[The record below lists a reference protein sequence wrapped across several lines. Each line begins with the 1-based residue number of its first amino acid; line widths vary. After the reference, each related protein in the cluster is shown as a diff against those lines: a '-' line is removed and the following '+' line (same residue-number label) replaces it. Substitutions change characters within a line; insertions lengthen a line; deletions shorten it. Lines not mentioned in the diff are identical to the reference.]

1 MLTALILLSLSQAPS
16 PFFPVAP
23 LSHACESAAVE
34 RPELQLPAPEWSFV
48 VRPERAC
55 EPSEG
60 VAALMYALGIDA
72 AVPVESSEV
81 EADIYQE
88 EMP

>member
-1 MLTALILLSLSQAPS
+1 MGIRRA
-16 PFFPVAP
+16 
-23 LSHACESAAVE
+23 
-34 RPELQLPAPEWSFV
+34 
-48 VRPERAC
+48 PERAC

-81 EADIYQE
+81 EADIYAGDV
-88 EMP
+88 P